1 MLAAFLT
8 TILFSL
14 SAVTA
19 TRTTKLMGGTEA
31 NFWRLCLAVV
41 FLAIYSYGWGI
52 GMSGAAF
59 AIFFIS
65 GCVGFGIGDV
75 ALFQA
80 YPRIGTRLTILLVQC
95 LAAPFAAITE
105 WLWLG
110 TTLTPKEIACSAVIL
125 AGVGVALAPAEH
137 LQVTRRNLW
146 IGIMFGV
153 IAAFGQGFGAVLSR
167 KGYEIAALAGDNID
181 GINAAFQ
188 RALGG
193 VLVSGLFVF
202 IVKRQEIWHHF
213 NSATG
218 RKTDGSKL
226 KPVNPDR
233 WRKGWP
239 WVVANGLA
247 GPALGVS
254 CYQWALKDTPTGVV
268 LPIVAL
274 TPLVV
279 IPFTLW
285 MEGERPSRRS
295 LVGGLIAVAGA
306 VALTVFKSPH

>member
-1 MLAAFLT
+1 MLPAFLT
-8 TILFSL
+8 TVLFSI

-19 TRTTKLMGGTEA
+19 NQTTKWMGGTEA
-31 NFWRLCLAVV
+31 NFWRLGLATL

-52 GMSGAAF
+52 GAAGAAF
-59 AIFFIS
+59 AVFFVS

-95 LAAPFAAITE
+95 LAAPFAALTE

-110 TTLTPKEIACSAVIL
+110 TKLTPPEILCSVTIL
-125 AGVGVALAPAEH
+125 AGVGLAIAPGKH
-137 LQVTRRNLW
+137 LEVTRRNLW
-146 IGIMFGV
+146 IGILYGA
-153 IAAFGQGFGAVLSR
+153 IAAYGQGFGAVLSR
-167 KGYEIAALAGDNID
+167 KAYEVAALDGENID

-193 VLVSGLFVF
+193 MLVSGLFVV
-202 IVKRQEIWHHF
+202 IVKRHEVWRHF
-213 NSATG
+213 CALTG
-218 RKTDGSKL
+218 RPADAAHL

-233 WRKGWP
+233 WRKGWRLILL
-239 WVVANGLA
+239 NGLA

-254 CYQWALKDTPTGVV
+254 CYQWALKDTPTGIV

-279 IPFTLW
+279 IPFTRVL
-285 MEGERPSRRS
+285 EGEKPGKRS
-295 LVGGLIAVAGA
+295 LAGGLVAVAGA
-306 VALTVFKSPH
+306 VALARLKT

>member
-1 MLAAFLT
+1 MLPAFLT
-8 TILFSL
+8 TVLFSL

-19 TRTTKLMGGTEA
+19 TKTTKLMGGTEA
-31 NFWRLCLAVV
+31 NFWRLCLATL
-41 FLAIYSYGWGI
+41 FLAVYAYGFGL
-52 GMSGAAF
+52 GMGGAAF
-59 AIFFIS
+59 AVFFIS

-95 LAAPFAAITE
+95 LAAPFAALTE
-105 WLWLG
+105 WLWLD
-110 TTLTPKEIACSAVIL
+110 TRLTVAEMLCSVTIL
-125 AGVGVALAPAEH
+125 AGVGLAIAPGKH
-137 LQVTRRNLW
+137 LEVTRRNLW
-146 IGIMFGV
+146 IGIFFGV
-153 IAAFGQGFGAVLSR
+153 VAAYGQGFGAVLSR
-167 KGYEIAALAGDNID
+167 KAYEVAALAGDDID
-181 GINAAFQ
+181 GITAAFQ

-193 VLVSGLFVF
+193 IIVSGLFVF

-213 NSATG
+213 CTVTG
-218 RKTDGSKL
+218 RPSDAGKL

-233 WRKGWP
+233 WRKGW
-239 WVVANGLA
+239 WLVVTNGLA

-279 IPFTLW
+279 IPFTRYL
-285 MEGERPSRRS
+285 EGERPTKRS
-295 LVGGLIAVAGA
+295 LLGVLQRWLGA
-306 VALTVFKSPH
+306 A